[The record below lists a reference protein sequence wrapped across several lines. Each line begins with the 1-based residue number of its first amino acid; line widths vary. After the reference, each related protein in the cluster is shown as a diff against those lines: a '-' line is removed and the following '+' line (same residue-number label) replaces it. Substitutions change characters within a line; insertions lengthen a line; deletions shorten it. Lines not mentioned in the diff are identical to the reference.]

1 MSEEAKLRITR
12 RKMLMIIA
20 GVAVAAAAVG
30 TGLYLTMPR
39 KRYVSIF
46 GRPAKPEE
54 VKPIFIYVGPVGDVG
69 WTYNHHYHGLK
80 YIEEK
85 FGIKS
90 FYAESVAAPDAPRI
104 VEEFINTHGVNTVV
118 FTDAIEVYNPDLS
131 LPKKYKD
138 IYFIHCAGYEHSL
151 PNLCAFY
158 GRMYEARYVTGVIA
172 GRMTKSNKIGYVA
185 AHPIPEVIT
194 GLNAFTLGVRRVNP
208 DAEVHVAFTHSW
220 YDPGTERTV
229 ADSLIGIGCDILTQH
244 CDSPATQIA
253 AEEAGIM
260 SLVYQSVE
268 MMKFAPH
275 AALTGACWNWR
286 PIYDDIF
293 RRILEGRF
301 ENKWYYPGMKEGVC
315 ILAPYNRKLLPKE
328 VIDEAEKIKKDII
341 SGRLKI
347 WKGPIYDRDGV
358 LRIPEGY
365 VPTEEE
371 VWKGMTWVVP
381 GVVGEIPKPKI

>member
-1 MSEEAKLRITR
+1 
-12 RKMLMIIA
+12 
-20 GVAVAAAAVG
+20 
-30 TGLYLTMPR
+30 MPR
-39 KRYVSIF
+39 KRYLSIF
-46 GRPAKPEE
+46 GRPSKPEE
-54 VKPIFIYVGPVGDVG
+54 VKPIFIYVGPIGDVG
-69 WTYNHHYHGLK
+69 WTYNHHHHGLK

-185 AHPIPEVIT
+185 GHPIPEVIT

-208 DAEVHVAFTHSW
+208 DAEVHIAFTHSW

-260 SLVYQSVE
+260 SLVYQGVE

-315 ILAPYNRKLLPKE
+315 MLAPYNRKLLPKE
-328 VIDEAEKIKKDII
+328 VIDEAEKIKEDII

-371 VWKGMTWVVP
+371 IWKGMTWVVP